1 MFSLRFHSRSI
12 VLSLSSIIIVTFP
25 LRFCAFI
32 ALLFLFS
39 SLPWGG
45 EDIVAIAHVYW
56 AVHLRPHLD
65 HCLLEAVVVASPGV
79 PVDPVSEGPV
89 GTAQIPAIE
98 VGIVAVAVPPSSLE
112 KNKGYSQDKILSI
125 HKYLNN
131 VHGKVLKRLINLI

>member
-1 MFSLRFHSRSI
+1 MFSLRFHVRSI
-12 VLSLSSIIIVTFP
+12 VLSLSSIIIATFP

-65 HCLLEAVVVASPGV
+65 HCLLEAVVVAGPGV

-89 GTAQIPAIE
+89 CSPQIPAVE
-98 VGIVAVAVPPSSLE
+98 VCIVTITVPPAPLE
-112 KNKGYSQDKILSI
+112 ENTNLSQIKFEFL
-125 HKYLNN
+125 
-131 VHGKVLKRLINLI
+131 RLINLI